1 MHFYVD
7 GIGKPIFFV
16 WGGGG
21 GNQLVQLGAR
31 QKVLKKHLN
40 IIHLRTLQCEITIQ
54 IKQLAIRTW
63 KMYDLHY
70 LIIICKSATIK
81 YNPLS

>member
-21 GNQLVQLGAR
+21 GESTCATGSSPKGTEKA
-31 QKVLKKHLN
+31 LKYYPFKN
-40 IIHLRTLQCEITIQ
+40 I
-54 IKQLAIRTW
+54 AV
-63 KMYDLHY
+63 
-70 LIIICKSATIK
+70 
-81 YNPLS
+81 